1 MPELPE
7 VERVRL
13 TLEPH
18 LVGKV
23 ITRARLLRADYCE
36 SIDERSR
43 VRRTKPSDLLECAT
57 IARLDR
63 RGKQIAMIATD
74 GRALCFHLGMSGQV
88 LHRPRGGRRETPSDH
103 VHVVWTI
110 AASNGTE
117 SCDII
122 FRDPRRFG
130 GVWTF
135 PNESLLRQ
143 HRWAELGPDALSAT
157 GEDLLLASAGSR
169 RALKAMLLDQSVL
182 AGVGNIYADE
192 ALHVARLAPQMPAGE
207 LTPQDAAG
215 LAGFVREILA
225 RSIALGGSSL
235 RDYVDAEGMPGAN
248 TSMLKVYGRAGEA
261 CLGCGTTLER
271 MVIGQRT
278 TVWCPRCQAYPRVES
293 SPIYPQSECG
303 LGKGLKP
310 GIVAS

>member
-13 TLEPH
+13 TLAPH
-18 LVGKV
+18 MIGKV
-23 ITRARLLRADYCE
+23 VTRARLLRADYCE
-36 SIDERSR
+36 SVDERGR
-43 VRRTKPSDLLECAT
+43 ARRTKPSDLLEGAT

-63 RGKQIAMIATD
+63 RGKQIAMIAED

-88 LHRPRGGRRETPSDH
+88 LHRPRGGRREIPSDH

-110 AASNGTE
+110 AASNGA
-117 SCDII
+117 CDIV

-135 PNESLLRQ
+135 PNHALMLER
-143 HRWAELGPDALSAT
+143 RWSELGPDALAAT
-157 GEDLLLASAGSR
+157 AEDLLRAAAGSR
-169 RALKAMLLDQSVL
+169 RALKALLLDQSVL

-192 ALHVARLAPQMPAGE
+192 ALYAARLAPQMPAGE
-207 LTPQDAAG
+207 LTPRDAAN
-215 LAGFVREILA
+215 LAGLVREILA

-261 CLGCGTTLER
+261 CMGCETKLER

-278 TVWCPRCQAYPRVES
+278 TVWCPRCQAYPRVDS
-293 SPIYPQSECG
+293 SPICPQSKSE
-303 LGKGLKP
+303 LRKGVKQSVI
-310 GIVAS
+310 GS